1 MMKNLKAEMFN
12 KKASNPKNKPNLILE
27 ALRLQHGQKIA
38 DIGAGGGYFSLQ
50 FAEAVGTGGQVF
62 AVDTNPQFLDFI
74 KKTAKEKGL
83 NNVVTILTEKDKPT
97 LQGENLN
104 LIFMR
109 NVCHHLA
116 KRTEYFK
123 KLKHA
128 LKPEGRIVIIE
139 YRGGQGFSFHR
150 LFGHYV
156 PKEKV
161 IKEMEEVGYQ
171 LEKDFDFLPEQSFTV
186 FHV

>member
-1 MMKNLKAEMFN
+1 MKNLKAEMFN

-83 NNVVTILTEKDKPT
+83 NNIVTIFTEKDKPT
-97 LQGENLN
+97 LLGENLN

-109 NVCHHLA
+109 TCA
-116 KRTEYFK
+116 IT
-123 KLKHA
+123 
-128 LKPEGRIVIIE
+128 
-139 YRGGQGFSFHR
+139 
-150 LFGHYV
+150 
-156 PKEKV
+156 
-161 IKEMEEVGYQ
+161 
-171 LEKDFDFLPEQSFTV
+171 
-186 FHV
+186 